1 MSANHASADRLLVLD
16 DTPEL
21 AELIGELGEKAGFD
35 AHVTTDID
43 SFNEALERDAPD
55 VIALDLQMPGTDGIE
70 VLRQLA
76 ATACNAKV
84 LLVTGMD
91 RQTVISAKRFG
102 RQLGLNL
109 LGAVQ
114 KPFTPEALIAALSQG
129 RSATG
134 QLCANDLEEA
144 IESGKLVLRYQP
156 VVRLL
161 ESRVWHAES
170 VEALPRWNHPEFGV
184 LTPTQF
190 IPLIASEKSALM
202 RHLSDFVLVHGAQQL
217 RQWQS
222 TGVHLGLRVNIPA
235 GLIGDTDFPDRLER
249 LLDEQSIDL
258 ALLTLE
264 LSDVASLVD
273 SSDGVEILTRL
284 RLKGV
289 KVSLDDFGDGSCAI
303 PPLYTLPISEVKI
316 DRRLTAD
323 LVHESGA
330 ATVFKGILN
339 LLRDLDIDCCAEG
352 VESREQLD
360 ALDAL
365 QCTLSQ
371 GFYIGTPMPAGD
383 IPKLLTVWTANRNPH
398 TGTGT

>member
-156 VVRLL
+156 VVRRL

-222 TGVHLGLRVNIPA
+222 TGVHLGLRHTGGGSAPPRHLLLFPGRFVLRRFRNLAAVGHRSDRGHLPA
-235 GLIGDTDFPDRLER
+235 GGN
-249 LLDEQSIDL
+249 
-258 ALLTLE
+258 
-264 LSDVASLVD
+264 
-273 SSDGVEILTRL
+273 DG
-284 RLKGV
+284 
-289 KVSLDDFGDGSCAI
+289 
-303 PPLYTLPISEVKI
+303 
-316 DRRLTAD
+316 RR
-323 LVHESGA
+323 HGEW
-330 ATVFKGILN
+330 
-339 LLRDLDIDCCAEG
+339 R
-352 VESREQLD
+352 SR
-360 ALDAL
+360 ALDGNRRPFGSGYFRNL
-365 QCTLSQ
+365 R
-371 GFYIGTPMPAGD
+371 IGLAFAAGWVG
-383 IPKLLTVWTANRNPH
+383 LLYQ
-398 TGTGT
+398 